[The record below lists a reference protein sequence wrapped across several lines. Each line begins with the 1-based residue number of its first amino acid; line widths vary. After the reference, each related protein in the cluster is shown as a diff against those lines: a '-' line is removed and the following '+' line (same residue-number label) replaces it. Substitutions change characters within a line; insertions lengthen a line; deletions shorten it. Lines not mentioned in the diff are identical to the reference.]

1 MTHANAAKLA
11 SLTALAAT
19 MAFASSA
26 AAQDSRYQSW
36 LAVNYQGPVAL
47 GGRLQLVGDAQYR
60 AWDDLTPQAV
70 IVRNSLYYRLMDG
83 MFIGLGYMWQPAWGK
98 ADFGDFVDEHRIFET
113 FQYTYTHADTGL
125 QLQLR
130 TRLEERL
137 RHPES
142 DVEFGLR
149 ARQLVRVLMPVAVSR
164 RLSVIAWDEI
174 FVNLT
179 NSGHESA
186 GLNATGARAYT
197 PQWEYAG
204 FDQNRAFVGIGFQ
217 AVASLLRIELGYMNQ
232 YIHRVDKPD
241 VVGHTTQLQLFFNWR

>member
-1 MTHANAAKLA
+1 MNRKGSLLFASALAFAATA
-11 SLTALAAT
+11 SLTGT
-19 MAFASSA
+19 A

-60 AWDDLTPQAV
+60 AWDDFTPQAI

-83 MFIGLGYMWQPAWGK
+83 MFIGVGYMWQPAWNK
-98 ADFGDFVDEHRIFET
+98 AELVDFVDEHRIFET
-113 FQYTYTHADTGL
+113 FQYTYTHADTGM

-130 TRLEERL
+130 TRLEQRL
-137 RHPES
+137 RHPQS

-149 ARQLVRVLMPVAVSR
+149 ARQLVRVLMPFALSR
-164 RLSVIAWDEI
+164 RLSVVAWDEVFI
-174 FVNLT
+174 NLT

-186 GLNATGARAYT
+186 GVNAMGAQTFT

-204 FDQNRAFVGIGFQ
+204 LDQNRAFLGLAFQ
-217 AVASLLRIELGYMNQ
+217 AVPSLLRVELGYMNQ
-232 YIHRVDKPD
+232 YVHRVDKAD
-241 VVGHTTQLQLFFNWR
+241 IVGHTTLLQLFFNWR